1 MTKNVATVEGLTL
14 TALIERLCQVGYQL
28 SCPDTGRVHGFTSAG
43 QPSYLTSQE
52 VADFLVEGNGVLLWG
67 KPNESLYVSQ
77 IATKPRISCD
87 GLTVQQEQVLQ
98 KLLTSQGIIYSL
110 AHEDAAYEA

>member
-14 TALIERLCQVGYQL
+14 AALIERLCQAGYQM

-43 QPSYLTSQE
+43 QLTYLTSQE
-52 VADFLVEGNGVLLWG
+52 VAGFLVEGNGVLLWD
-67 KPNESLYVSQ
+67 KPTESLYVSQ

-87 GLTVQQEQVLQ
+87 GLTVEQEQSLQ
-98 KLLTSQGIIYSL
+98 RLLTSHGIIYSI
-110 AHEDAAYEA
+110 AHEDFAYEA